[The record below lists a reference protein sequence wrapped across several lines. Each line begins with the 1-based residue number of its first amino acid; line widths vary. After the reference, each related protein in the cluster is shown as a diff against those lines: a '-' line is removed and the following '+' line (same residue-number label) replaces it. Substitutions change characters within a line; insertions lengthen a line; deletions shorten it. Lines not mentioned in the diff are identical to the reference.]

1 MRWLDVNIT
10 ADVLRIDRSR
20 SYTGESPDVELTAHI
35 DKEGAFR
42 LTVDTNEG
50 VDYEDMR
57 ELLDTAEQYL
67 DEHAAELYHRAER
80 ELEAQAKQG
89 YLEDWE

>member
-1 MRWLDVNIT
+1 
-10 ADVLRIDRSR
+10 VLRIDRSR

-35 DKEGAFR
+35 NSEGAFR

-67 DEHAAELYHRAER
+67 DEHAAALYDRAER
-80 ELEAQAKQG
+80 EMRAESRHGDA
-89 YLEDWE
+89 ENWR